1 MVGEEHPC
9 QYKLTSTV
17 LKGNKTNEKG
27 INSFLCMCVYI
38 DPLIKCRSVV
48 DDRKSFF
55 YENTPGNRMITTL
68 QQVPVVQKVDSAI
81 QWITQ
86 MNSLILIC

>member
-9 QYKLTSTV
+9 QYKQTSTV

-27 INSFLCMCVYI
+27 MNSFLCMGL

-48 DDRKSFF
+48 DDRNSFF
-55 YENTPGNRMITTL
+55 MKIYSWESHNYHFTTG
-68 QQVPVVQKVDSAI
+68 PSCSKGG
-81 QWITQ
+81 
-86 MNSLILIC
+86 

>member
-27 INSFLCMCVYI
+27 MNSFLCMCVYTHLSNAVQSLRCI
-38 DPLIKCRSVV
+38 LCYH
-48 DDRKSFF
+48 DDRKTSF
-55 YENTPGNRMITTL
+55 M
-68 QQVPVVQKVDSAI
+68 K
-81 QWITQ
+81 
-86 MNSLILIC
+86 ILLGIA

>member
-9 QYKLTSTV
+9 QYKQTSTV

-27 INSFLCMCVYI
+27 MNSFLCICL

-48 DDRKSFF
+48 EMHFVLSR
-55 YENTPGNRMITTL
+55 
-68 QQVPVVQKVDSAI
+68 
-81 QWITQ
+81 
-86 MNSLILIC
+86 